1 MNTFN
6 REAAEAARYNDP
18 SLTIFE
24 TGEMLEP
31 HLALEAPKPNGPLTG
46 APGPKT
52 GTVDFDDSEG
62 STVLTMF
69 AHPSTEDDNTVIL
82 EIDAPLFSRLKIVVN
97 DGELAALDTEGNA
110 TFLTRE
116 IQEAIEAAHTALD
129 SGVSD
134 AALIDLLRLLEGN
147 DPA

>member
-1 MNTFN
+1 
-6 REAAEAARYNDP
+6 
-18 SLTIFE
+18 
-24 TGEMLEP
+24 
-31 HLALEAPKPNGPLTG
+31 
-46 APGPKT
+46 
-52 GTVDFDDSEG
+52 VDFDDSEG
-62 STVLTMF
+62 LAVLTVF

-82 EIDAPLFSRLKIVVN
+82 EIDTPLFSRLKIVVN
-97 DGELAALDTEGNA
+97 DGELAALDMEGNA

-116 IQEAIEAAHTALD
+116 IRDAIDAAHTALD